1 MHSQIA
7 LARVIARKAH
17 AGQKYGLKPYF
28 SGHVAK
34 VVERVTSS
42 PDSLYG
48 HVVVAYLHDIVEDT
62 DISLTDLRDLGFD
75 DDIID
80 AVDIITRRK
89 DAEPYFSYI
98 KFIASKKDSFAL
110 LVKTEDVRENLE
122 NSMLTGP
129 ASLVKRYEKALDIL
143 INES

>member
-1 MHSQIA
+1 MKNQINIA
-7 LARVIARKAH
+7 SKIARKAH

-62 DISLTDLRDLGFD
+62 AVTLSDLRDLEFD
-75 DDIID
+75 ADIID

-98 KFIASKKDSFAL
+98 KYIASKKDSFAL
-110 LVKTEDVRENLE
+110 LVK
-122 NSMLTGP
+122 
-129 ASLVKRYEKALDIL
+129 LVKRYEKALTIL
-143 INES
+143 TAET